1 MKIKTKSRVLTLA
14 AILLAAL
21 TALTSCAAASKG
33 DAVSNSSPPYDYA
46 EDKVRE
52 EAEAGGMDG
61 DKFTSATGST
71 TNASYE
77 RKVIRTVKMSCETKA
92 YDQATS
98 AVLSALTTHGGYVE
112 ASSST
117 GTGYDDVKG
126 SERSATYTFR
136 VPAQNLDAFLEA
148 LRQDGGIR
156 ILSQDANSNEI
167 TASYYDTVSRL
178 ETLNAEKASL
188 TAMLEGFTDYSD
200 ISAMLQVQER
210 LYNVI
215 EEIEALQTR
224 LNLYDGQ
231 VAMSTVHLTLREVIT
246 YTEVAKPDPT
256 FGQRISDAFKD
267 SWTDFGE
274 GCQDFAVW
282 FVEAFPTLLVL
293 AVIGGGIATVVIVLN
308 RKAEKRRKASL
319 ADRRPPSSTPP
330 ANPDRTDHNQK

>member
-1 MKIKTKSRVLTLA
+1 MKTKFKSRTLTLA
-14 AILLAAL
+14 AILLAGL
-21 TALTSCAAASKG
+21 TALTSCAAESKG
-33 DAVSNSSPPYDYA
+33 DTVSNSSPRYDYA
-46 EDKVRE
+46 EDKVQE

-61 DKFTSATGST
+61 SMAPTLSDGTS
-71 TNASYE
+71 NESYE

-92 YDQATS
+92 YEDATS
-98 AVLSALTTHGGYVE
+98 AILSALTAHGGYVE
-112 ASSST
+112 TSSST

-126 SERSATYTFR
+126 SERYATYTFR
-136 VPAQNLDAFLEA
+136 VPAQHLDAFLET
-148 LRQDGGIR
+148 LRQDEGIR

-215 EEIEALQTR
+215 EEIEALQTC

-246 YTEVAKPDPT
+246 YTEVVEPDPT
-256 FGQRISDAFKD
+256 FGQRISEAFKD

-308 RKAEKRRKASL
+308 RKAEKRRRASRMDHQP
-319 ADRRPPSSTPP
+319 ASSAPP
-330 ANPDRTDHNQK
+330 ANPYRTDNKK